1 MNDTVNAKGNK
12 NNGLYAVGGVSI
24 IHMVVL
30 LVYAFLFVV
39 SAVSYSSIAVAPS
52 SGLGYYYIPHILV
65 GLVFGISLIIMTI
78 GGFKRNHVLCL
89 IATILY
95 GVNLFVARVFDYFS
109 HAIMSADY
117 KRNLLDV
124 IGVVLSGKRINIYFR
139 QSCLA
144 GTIFLSIG
152 LLLVAIVLVIKCTK
166 AKGGVV
172 RIIGIIIAGLAT
184 ATLGITSLADIIML
198 NVVNAGM
205 VGLSVERIPYISMLI
220 KSIGHFFQA
229 TGDWRIL
236 MEMEPMFFM
245 ILDALIF
252 VMFATMAISSALTI
266 PGKKDVENV

>member
-1 MNDTVNAKGNK
+1 MSETVKSKK

-24 IHMVVL
+24 INMVVL
-30 LVYAFLFVV
+30 LLCTFLCVMSMV
-39 SAVSYSSIAVAPS
+39 NYCMQAAVPS
-52 SGLGYYYIPHILV
+52 RGLGYYYVPHLLV
-65 GLVFGISLIIMTI
+65 GLVFGISLIIMAI

-95 GVNLFVARVFDYFS
+95 GVDLIVARVFDYFS

-117 KRNLLDV
+117 LRNPLDV
-124 IGVVLSGKRINIYFR
+124 IGTVLAKGRSVIYFR

-144 GTIFLSIG
+144 GTIFLAIG

-172 RIIGIIIAGLAT
+172 RVIGIIVAGLAT

-205 VGLSVERIPYISMLI
+205 VGLSVERIPYITLFI
-220 KSIGHFFQA
+220 KRIGHFFQA
-229 TGDWRIL
+229 SGDWRFL

-245 ILDALIF
+245 ILDVLILA
-252 VMFATMAISSALTI
+252 MFATMAISSALTI
-266 PGKKDVENV
+266 SGKKDVENV